1 MRLVVPPGARVA
13 VESDTAG
20 ARTLRDAGVEFLVLE
35 GAEAPASVLE
45 EFRLV
50 AREPGVCDVLVLAEG
65 VEPRA
70 GTAKDGLPYPP
81 PEMIRLVAGITS
93 PHRYYQRFIAGG
105 ARVAERIGALAA
117 GAGAP
122 LESLDSVL
130 DFGCGC
136 GRVMRHWRD
145 LHGPAMVGTD
155 YNPYLVE
162 WCRAHLPF
170 ASFDVN
176 GMEPRLPH
184 ADGAFDLVY
193 SYSVFTHLPEVM
205 QRPWIEE
212 LFRVTRPAGHV
223 FVTLHGESRVR
234 TLAAEEQRRFAA
246 GELVVV
252 TPDDRDW
259 GTNSCNA
266 YHPDSWV
273 RDTLAAGLEVVAH
286 VRADDQVPQ
295 DSYLLQRPARP
306 PAASAG

>member
-13 VESDTAG
+13 VESDAAG
-20 ARTLRDAGVEFLVLE
+20 ARALRDAGVEFLVLA
-35 GAEAPASVLE
+35 GAEAPASALDE
-45 EFRLV
+45 YRLV
-50 AREPGVCDVLVLAEG
+50 MREPGVCDVLALAER
-65 VEPRA
+65 VEPRTD
-70 GTAKDGLPYPP
+70 TAKDGLPYPP
-81 PEMIRLVAGITS
+81 PEMIQLVAGIAS
-93 PHRYYQRFIAGG
+93 PYRYYQRFIAGG
-105 ARVAERIGALAA
+105 ARLAERIGALMD

-122 LESLDSVL
+122 LESLGAVL

-145 LHGPAMVGTD
+145 LRGPAMVGTD
-155 YNPYLVE
+155 YNPYLIE

-170 ASFDVN
+170 ASFEVN
-176 GMEPRLPH
+176 ELEPPLRHP
-184 ADGAFDLVY
+184 DGAFDLVY
-193 SYSVFTHLPEVM
+193 SYSVFTHLPEEL

-223 FVTLHGESRVR
+223 FVTLHGESR
-234 TLAAEEQRRFAA
+234 LAALNEEEQGRFAA

-252 TPDDRDW
+252 ASGDSDW

-266 YHPDSWV
+266 YHPDAWV

-286 VRADDQVPQ
+286 LPADDQVSQ

-306 PAASAG
+306 SAATAG